1 VDQWFVIDRSLKM
14 STKERVEFQN
24 RELDQL
30 SLGDLRGK
38 SMIVTGANS
47 GIGFHT
53 ALELARVGASVV
65 VAARDLQR
73 RQDAVRRMRAE
84 LAHAAVRFEQLDLA
98 DLASV
103 RSFARRFLDGGEP
116 LDVLINNAGVMAVP
130 KREPTADG
138 FERQFGT
145 NMLGHFAL
153 TGLLLPALRK
163 SAAPRVVTL
172 SSGTAYFGRVD
183 LANLQGERCYSP
195 SLNYA
200 QSKLANLL
208 FTQELGRRAPWLLS
222 VAAHPGAA
230 HTGLQR
236 HTGLVTRITMS
247 FLGQEAR
254 AGALPSLYAATGT
267 AVSGQFFGPSRKFNM
282 NGPATRV
289 RMPKRAND
297 LTMAHALWNASE
309 KLTGVSFELDPDI
322 RATA

>member
-1 VDQWFVIDRSLKM
+1 MAMVMRQHVTPQSGEWDPASI
-14 STKERVEFQN
+14 
-24 RELDQL
+24 
-30 SLGDLRGK
+30 GDLRGK
-38 SMIVTGANS
+38 LVGKLVIVTGANS

-53 ALELARVGASVV
+53 ARELGRAGASVV
-65 VAARDLQR
+65 VASRDPQR
-73 RQDAVRRMRAE
+73 GQDAVSRMQAQ
-84 LAHAAVRFEQLDLA
+84 APHATVRFEQLDLA

-103 RSFARRFLDGGEP
+103 RVFATRFLERGEA

-130 KREPTADG
+130 TRELTADG

-145 NMLGHFAL
+145 NVLGHFAL
-153 TGLLLPALRK
+153 TGLLVPALRK

-172 SSGTAYFGRVD
+172 SSGTAYFGRID
-183 LANLQGERCYSP
+183 LANLQGEQCYSP

-208 FTQELGRRAPWLLS
+208 FMRELGRRAPWLLS

-236 HTGLVTRITMS
+236 HTGLGTRITMS
-247 FLGQEAR
+247 FLGQDAA
-254 AGALPSLYAATGT
+254 AGALPSLYAA
-267 AVSGQFFGPSRKFNM
+267 AAPVVSGEFFGPSRRFNM

-289 RMPKRAND
+289 RTPKRANNVA
-297 LTMAHALWNASE
+297 MAHALWKASE
-309 KLTGVSFELDPDI
+309 QLTGVTFDLAPDI